1 MSQFHRREGSL
12 IFKLDSKETESK
24 KKLIDF
30 VPSRCSVIL
39 IILKYW
45 YTFPTYQIIELLKC
59 HCIVIQLS
67 FVLFL

>member
-24 KKLIDF
+24 KRLIDF
-30 VPSRCSVIL
+30 VPSRCSVML

-45 YTFPTYQIIELLKC
+45 YTFPAYQIIGL
-59 HCIVIQLS
+59 
-67 FVLFL
+67 